1 MGGILVVA
9 ALLYLPALDHPFQ
22 YDDGHTIVD
31 QAALRQPGA
40 WRAALTGTSLSSA
53 EIAGGHYRPLT
64 YLSYWATLQ
73 LAGLSPRAFHA
84 GNLLLHLLAVWLIV
98 RLVTAITADARVG
111 LASGALFAIHPA
123 LSEAVLYASAR
134 AGLLATVC
142 SLAALSS
149 FLRARARQERQR
161 PAGGTWVGFA
171 VWTLLALLSKE
182 TAVALPILCLA
193 ADGLRAAG
201 RPLSRRSRWGPYL
214 GLAAAL
220 IGYAAWIGLWPR
232 ASLLSLSGIARSLGV
247 AADQWP
253 AIGLGARL
261 FLWPSPLSVDHLL
274 PGWPAPAAIAYGL
287 LALALLVFG
296 LLNLRAPSAS
306 SRPAGFFAMWV
317 IIASLPTL
325 LWPLNVPFQEHRAYG
340 PDVGLAALAAIGL
353 VRAADAGAGWRAMV
367 WSAALLAAV
376 LGAWQV
382 VERGRVWDDP
392 VRLWDDARRVSPASY
407 RSQAHAGL
415 ALAASGHWD
424 EADRAFD
431 AALILRP
438 AYPPALVGRGVSAH
452 RRGDYALAGDCYRR
466 ALETAPD
473 YVPALYNL
481 GLLAQQTGEPLEA
494 ERRYRQALAINP
506 SHPESL
512 TNLRALSSRP
522 TFP

>member
-9 ALLYLPALDHPFQ
+9 ALLYLPSLDHPFQ

-84 GNLLLHLLAVWLIV
+84 GNLLLHLVAVWLIV
-98 RLVTAITADARVG
+98 RLVTAMTADARVG
-111 LASGALFAIHPA
+111 LASGALFAVHPA

-149 FLRARARQERQR
+149 FLRARSRQERHR
-161 PAGGTWVGFA
+161 PAGGAWVAFA
-171 VWTLLALLSKE
+171 VWTLPALLSKE

-193 ADGLRAAG
+193 ADRLRAG
-201 RPLSRRSRWGPYL
+201 YPLSPRSRWGPYA

-220 IGYAAWIGLWPR
+220 IGYAAWIGLWHR
-232 ASLLSLSGIARSLGV
+232 ASLISVSGIGRALGV

-253 AIGLGARL
+253 AIGLGVRL

-274 PGWPAPAAIAYGL
+274 PVWPAPAAIAYGL
-287 LALALLVFG
+287 LALALAAFG
-296 LLNLRAPSAS
+296 LLKLRAPAAS

-325 LWPLNVPFQEHRAYG
+325 VWPLNVPFQEHRAYG

-353 VRAADAGAGWRAMV
+353 VRAADAGAGWRAIV
-367 WSAALLAAV
+367 AGGALLAAV
-376 LGAWQV
+376 FGAWQV
-382 VERGRVWDDP
+382 VERGRDWDDP

-415 ALAASGHWD
+415 ALAAAGRWD

-452 RRGDYALAGDCYRR
+452 RRGEYALARDSYRR
-466 ALETAPD
+466 ALEAAPD

-481 GLLAQQTGEPLEA
+481 GLLAQQTGETAEA
-494 ERRYRQALAINP
+494 ERRYRRALAINP
-506 SHPESL
+506 SHRESL
-512 TNLRALSSRP
+512 NNLRALSPRGATSP
-522 TFP
+522 